1 MASLVKRALQST
13 WAVRLAA
20 DIIALYVRLVR
31 ITSRWETRGEENI
44 RPFWESGQPCIVAFW
59 HGRLLMMPPAWQTER
74 KMHVLIS
81 QHRDGE
87 LIARAMDRFGIL
99 SIRGS
104 TAKRGQNKGG
114 GAALRGIV
122 QTLKRGDCI
131 GFTPDG
137 PRGPRMRASMG
148 VVAAARLA
156 KVPIV
161 PICYGVARRH
171 VLRSWDRFLLPAP
184 FNRGI
189 TIWGQ
194 PIDVSDTQE
203 SVEEATRRVEAA
215 MNAMADACDRI
226 CNAAPIAPAE
236 IPPES
241 ETDDAARA

>member
-1 MASLVKRALQST
+1 MAGALKRILHGR

-20 DIIALYVRLVR
+20 DTIALYVRLVR
-31 ITSRWETRGEENI
+31 ATSRWETHGEENI
-44 RPFWESGQPCIVAFW
+44 RAFWDSDKPCIVAFW

-104 TAKRGQNKGG
+104 SAKRGQDKGG

-122 QTLKRGDCI
+122 QTLKRGDYI

-137 PRGPRMRASMG
+137 PRGPRMRASLG
-148 VVAAARLA
+148 VVAAARLG

-171 VLRSWDRFLLPAP
+171 VFRSWDRFLLPWP
-184 FNRGI
+184 FNRGV
-189 TIWGQ
+189 TMWGT
-194 PIDVSDTQE
+194 PIDVSDTHE
-203 SVEEATRRVEAA
+203 TLEEAAIRVEAA
-215 MNAMADACDRI
+215 MNAMADTCDRL
-226 CNAAPIAPAE
+226 CQAETIAPAE
-236 IPPES
+236 IVS
-241 ETDDAARA
+241 DDAART